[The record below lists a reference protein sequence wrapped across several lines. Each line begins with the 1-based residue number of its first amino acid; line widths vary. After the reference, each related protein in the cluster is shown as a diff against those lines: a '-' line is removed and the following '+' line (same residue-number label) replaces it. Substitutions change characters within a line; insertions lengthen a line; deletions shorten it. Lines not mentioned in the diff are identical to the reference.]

1 MKTRIVV
8 RVTAELLKAIK
19 PAAGQLSMFG
29 GADEH
34 LRSLL
39 AGPTQPVTV
48 KPHTRTTPSG
58 QAAQVSGYTEQ
69 RRAAAEKPAVGSMVR
84 FQLPHPTE
92 PSGKMHVAGTVKR
105 HLDDGRI
112 EVKTQMHGYHE
123 IHPSEVLPQ
132 KPLELKPKK
141 PHEMTRDEFVP
152 LHIAQGKRGYAPT
165 QEFDEQLMR
174 RGSEEYHRDK
184 IRDAIRE
191 GKHVPPHV
199 LADYPELKPKEPEKP
214 KEPHETT
221 RAERDTPEFA
231 RQLAE
236 RGAKTAEHQRRVAE
250 SSAKDPS
257 QPPHNMTQEDFWR
270 EGAGGKSNEGRGT
283 ANFNHKEHVKGAL
296 AAGKPVP
303 PHVLADYPDLKPKE
317 PELNPKEPHEMTRAE
332 YHESQ
337 VGKKYKDFIGRDV
350 SVGNTDREKYNS
362 GNVHQQHVR
371 LALAAGKHIPKVVL
385 NDHPD
390 LESRLE
396 EHIAYAHKTLETKAT
411 PSGKPMKRAQ
421 LVNLRGSL
429 EQHQAALANLRNHIA
444 GNNEAKP
451 SEGQHVPPHVL
462 ADYPEL
468 KPKEPEKPDLATTI
482 SQIKQ
487 RHKLPDAAYSY
498 VKKIK
503 NPSKRA
509 YAWDY
514 LQFLEHRAERPER
527 PNDLGT
533 MAHQGVRLTLEE
545 HAQKAGIPHP
555 DDEPAKPPEP
565 KEPEKMRAATPTS
578 DEAKYNRLQSLA
590 EREGV
595 FNKVDWVEITDK
607 ERDEWSRAG
616 LNEGQILQRLLE
628 DHPKASPDVPAKPKE
643 PEKPKAPP
651 ARDPKKSGRAEYEP
665 LTTKSGRQIQP
676 PSHLPMNTDRRAT
689 KTLSE
694 HDQWL
699 ITEAAAE
706 AKHRG
711 DDWNYDNFS
720 RLVGQ
725 KIHEADRTGANLYL
739 FDQEEVPLKPL
750 RKSLRLVIRKSLVHA
765 YQRRAPSGQSVQVG
779 EYSNKVQKKPT
790 MPSQGHP
797 LWAGASLPPQKPRQ
811 PVAPTRA
818 PTRAVVRT
826 RPGTAPPL
834 RPTQAHYK
842 PGLQKPGPSIGET
855 SSGAVI
861 HADSHRVHAGWS
873 KTDHFE
879 AAQAHKDQ
887 VAKLERRHQQ
897 SDPFE
902 GELGAPAHPDAESEQ
917 ATAHRARAAYHGR
930 MADGDAKGAA
940 AIAKYDHR
948 FGEHLEGHQAEQHGA
963 ATEPAAH
970 DSEKFIADMVTD
982 ILAGA
987 QPQGRGG
994 ELSVS
999 TQSLHKLPDGTYKPE
1014 RQAMHKRILE
1024 ARLAK
1029 AVKQDHP
1036 EAVFMGG
1043 GSASG
1048 KGTIQKR
1055 GLISLPQGAVV
1066 ADADMMKTGDPEGQE
1081 TGTPFR
1087 GIPEFGQL
1095 SKGGKSD
1102 MAAAFVH
1109 EESSDL
1115 NADLTHACYENGYHV
1130 IVDGTGDGSV
1140 AKMGKKVAAAK
1151 AAGHKVRAIYCTVP
1165 TDMAVERSMER
1176 AKNTGREVPEKA
1188 VRELHAG
1195 VSRVFPEVT
1204 KLFDDLELWDNT
1216 ADPKLIYSK
1225 KSDRGETVHDPKAYQ
1240 AFLAKANESSDE
1252 RYDRASG
1259 KVTAMQKAMGGDKRK
1274 RVLMVPHE
1282 WPDADKRG
1290 ESLRRL
1296 KKMGLHEHSKRK
1308 KQPPRKHGRHR

>member
-8 RVTAELLKAIK
+8 RVPVEMLKAIK
-19 PAAGQLSMFG
+19 PAPGQLSMFG
-29 GADEH
+29 G
-34 LRSLL
+34 
-39 AGPTQPVTV
+39 TQPVVV

-69 RRAAAEKPAVGSMVR
+69 RRSAAEKPHEPRMARLSPERVQ
-84 FQLPHPTE
+84 QLERLASRKTPVESTPVKE
-92 PSGKMHVAGTVKR
+92 P
-105 HLDDGRI
+105 
-112 EVKTQMHGYHE
+112 HE
-123 IHPSEVLPQ
+123 ISR
-132 KPLELKPKK
+132 LELGTRNVTSMHPKHPLQWEGLDGK
-141 PHEMTRDEFVP
+141 LRYADTDEE
-152 LHIAQGKRGYAPT
+152 LQKLRSDD
-165 QEFDEQLMR
+165 FDRHQRLVSR
-174 RGSEEYHRDK
+174 A
-184 IRDAIRE
+184 IRD

-199 LADYPELKPKEPEKP
+199 IADYPDLKPNETENP

-221 RAERDTPEFA
+221 RAEYAKGVTVSRGNNY
-231 RQLAE
+231 LA
-236 RGAKTAEHQRRVAE
+236 
-250 SSAKDPS
+250 
-257 QPPHNMTQEDFWR
+257 
-270 EGAGGKSNEGRGT
+270 
-283 ANFNHKEHVKGAL
+283 VKGDGGDFVIRSLETSKYSDSDAIGHAHEERIRTAL

-317 PELNPKEPHEMTRAE
+317 PEKP
-332 YHESQ
+332 
-337 VGKKYKDFIGRDV
+337 
-350 SVGNTDREKYNS
+350 
-362 GNVHQQHVR
+362 
-371 LALAAGKHIPKVVL
+371 
-385 NDHPD
+385 
-390 LESRLE
+390 
-396 EHIAYAHKTLETKAT
+396 KAT
-411 PSGKPMKRAQ
+411 
-421 LVNLRGSL
+421 
-429 EQHQAALANLRNHIA
+429 
-444 GNNEAKP
+444 
-451 SEGQHVPPHVL
+451 
-462 ADYPEL
+462 
-468 KPKEPEKPDLATTI
+468 T
-482 SQIKQ
+482 
-487 RHKLPDAAYSY
+487 
-498 VKKIK
+498 
-503 NPSKRA
+503 
-509 YAWDY
+509 
-514 LQFLEHRAERPER
+514 
-527 PNDLGT
+527 
-533 MAHQGVRLTLEE
+533 RLTDADRWHRMRNLGVKWPKNR
-545 HAQKAGIPHP
+545 AIPTFP
-555 DDEPAKPPEP
+555 ST
-565 KEPEKMRAATPTS
+565 MT
-578 DEAKYNRLQSLA
+578 DEAK
-590 EREGV
+590 REASELHDSMSDQFVSG
-595 FNKVDWVEITDK
+595 F
-607 ERDEWSRAG
+607 
-616 LNEGQILQRLLE
+616 GQFEQQRG
-628 DHPKASPDVPAKPKE
+628 K
-643 PEKPKAPP
+643 
-651 ARDPKKSGRAEYEP
+651 
-665 LTTKSGRQIQP
+665 
-676 PSHLPMNTDRRAT
+676 LP
-689 KTLSE
+689 
-694 HDQWL
+694 
-699 ITEAAAE
+699 
-706 AKHRG
+706 
-711 DDWNYDNFS
+711 F
-720 RLVGQ
+720 
-725 KIHEADRTGANLYL
+725 
-739 FDQEEVPLKPL
+739 